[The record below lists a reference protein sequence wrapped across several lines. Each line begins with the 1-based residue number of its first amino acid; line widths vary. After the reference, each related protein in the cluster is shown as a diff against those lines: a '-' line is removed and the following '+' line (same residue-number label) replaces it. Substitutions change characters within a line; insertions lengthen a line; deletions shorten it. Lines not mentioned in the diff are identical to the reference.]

1 LTKLNFYDII
11 FIENKIK
18 GEKFM
23 TQKNIT
29 DQLRA
34 NFTTDLAIFLAQKYD
49 VDVCQT
55 AAGTLM
61 IPTVDAAGEDRWV
74 KFSIIIPKEASE
86 EEGNDGYSLAR
97 DYQQKIVEKSAK
109 RAEKEKI
116 SREKAEKS
124 KKSKEKI

>member
-1 LTKLNFYDII
+1 
-11 FIENKIK
+11 
-18 GEKFM
+18 M

-34 NFTTDLAIFLAQKYD
+34 NFTADLAEFLAQKYD

-61 IPTVDAAGEDRWV
+61 IPIIDAAGDDRWV

-97 DYQQKIVEKSAK
+97 DYQLKIAEKAEK
-109 RAEKEKI
+109 RAEKERI
-116 SREKAEKS
+116 SKEKAEKS

>member
-1 LTKLNFYDII
+1 
-11 FIENKIK
+11 
-18 GEKFM
+18 M

-34 NFTTDLAIFLAQKYD
+34 NFTADLTEFLAQKYD

-86 EEGNDGYSLAR
+86 EEGTDGYSLAH
-97 DYQQKIVEKSAK
+97 DYQQKIAEKSAK

-116 SREKAEKS
+116 SKEKAEKS
-124 KKSKEKI
+124 KKSKEKV

>member
-1 LTKLNFYDII
+1 
-11 FIENKIK
+11 
-18 GEKFM
+18 M

-34 NFTTDLAIFLAQKYD
+34 NFTADLAEFLTQKYD

-97 DYQQKIVEKSAK
+97 DYQLKMIEKSAK

-116 SREKAEKS
+116 SREKTEKS

>member
-1 LTKLNFYDII
+1 
-11 FIENKIK
+11 
-18 GEKFM
+18 M

-34 NFTTDLAIFLAQKYD
+34 NFTADLAEFLAQKYD

-61 IPTVDAAGEDRWV
+61 IPTVDAAGDDRWV

-97 DYQQKIVEKSAK
+97 DYQLKIAEKAEK
-109 RAEKEKI
+109 RAEKERI
-116 SREKAEKS
+116 SKEKAEKS

>member
-1 LTKLNFYDII
+1 
-11 FIENKIK
+11 
-18 GEKFM
+18 M
-23 TQKNIT
+23 TQKNVT

-34 NFTTDLAIFLAQKYD
+34 NFTADLAEFLSEKYD

-97 DYQQKIVEKSAK
+97 DYQQKIAEKSAK

>member
-1 LTKLNFYDII
+1 
-11 FIENKIK
+11 
-18 GEKFM
+18 M

-34 NFTTDLAIFLAQKYD
+34 NFTADLAEFLAQKYD

-61 IPTVDAAGEDRWV
+61 IPTVDAAGDDRWV

-97 DYQQKIVEKSAK
+97 DYQLKIAEKAEK

-116 SREKAEKS
+116 SKEKAEKS

>member
-1 LTKLNFYDII
+1 
-11 FIENKIK
+11 
-18 GEKFM
+18 M
-23 TQKNIT
+23 TQKNVT

-34 NFTTDLAIFLAQKYD
+34 NFTADLAEFLAQKYD

-61 IPTVDAAGEDRWV
+61 IPTVDAAGDDRWV

-97 DYQQKIVEKSAK
+97 DYQQKIAEKSAK

>member
-1 LTKLNFYDII
+1 
-11 FIENKIK
+11 
-18 GEKFM
+18 M

-86 EEGNDGYSLAR
+86 EEGTDGYSLAR
-97 DYQQKIVEKSAK
+97 DYQQKIAEKSAK

-116 SREKAEKS
+116 SREKAKKS

>member
-1 LTKLNFYDII
+1 
-11 FIENKIK
+11 
-18 GEKFM
+18 M

-34 NFTTDLAIFLAQKYD
+34 NFTADLAEFLSEKYD

-97 DYQQKIVEKSAK
+97 DYQQKIAEKSAK

>member
-1 LTKLNFYDII
+1 
-11 FIENKIK
+11 
-18 GEKFM
+18 M

-34 NFTTDLAIFLAQKYD
+34 NFTTDLAEFLAQKYD

-86 EEGNDGYSLAR
+86 EESNDGYSLAR
-97 DYQQKIVEKSAK
+97 DYQQKIAEKSAK

>member
-1 LTKLNFYDII
+1 
-11 FIENKIK
+11 
-18 GEKFM
+18 M

>member
-1 LTKLNFYDII
+1 
-11 FIENKIK
+11 
-18 GEKFM
+18 M

-34 NFTTDLAIFLAQKYD
+34 NFTTDLAEFLSEKYD

-97 DYQQKIVEKSAK
+97 DYQQKIAEKSAK

>member
-1 LTKLNFYDII
+1 MI
-11 FIENKIK
+11 
-18 GEKFM
+18 
-23 TQKNIT
+23 QKNIT

-34 NFTTDLAIFLAQKYD
+34 NFTADLAEFLAQKYD

-61 IPTVDAAGEDRWV
+61 IPTVDAAGDDRWV
-74 KFSIIIPKEASE
+74 KFNIIIPKEASE

-97 DYQQKIVEKSAK
+97 DYQLKIAEKAKK
-109 RAEKEKI
+109 RAEKERI
-116 SREKAEKS
+116 SKEKAEKS

>member
-1 LTKLNFYDII
+1 
-11 FIENKIK
+11 
-18 GEKFM
+18 M

-34 NFTTDLAIFLAQKYD
+34 NFTADLAIFLAQKYD

-97 DYQQKIVEKSAK
+97 DYQQKIAEKSAK

>member
-1 LTKLNFYDII
+1 
-11 FIENKIK
+11 
-18 GEKFM
+18 M

-34 NFTTDLAIFLAQKYD
+34 NFTTDLAEFLAQKYD

-97 DYQQKIVEKSAK
+97 DYQQKIAEKSAK

-116 SREKAEKS
+116 FPRKSR
-124 KKSKEKI
+124 KI

>member
-1 LTKLNFYDII
+1 
-11 FIENKIK
+11 
-18 GEKFM
+18 M

-34 NFTTDLAIFLAQKYD
+34 NFIADLTEFLAQKYD

-97 DYQQKIVEKSAK
+97 DYQQKIAEKSAK

>member
-1 LTKLNFYDII
+1 
-11 FIENKIK
+11 
-18 GEKFM
+18 M

-34 NFTTDLAIFLAQKYD
+34 TFTTDLADFLTQKYD
-49 VDVCQT
+49 TDVCQT

-61 IPTVDAAGEDRWV
+61 IPVVDAAGEDRWV

-86 EEGNDGYSLAR
+86 EEGTDGYSLSH
-97 DYQQKIVEKSAK
+97 DYQQKLNEKAAK

-116 SREKAEKS
+116 SQEKHQKS
-124 KKSKEKI
+124 KVNTK

>member
-1 LTKLNFYDII
+1 
-11 FIENKIK
+11 
-18 GEKFM
+18 M
-23 TQKNIT
+23 AQKNIT

-34 NFTTDLAIFLAQKYD
+34 NFTADLAEFLAQKYD

-61 IPTVDAAGEDRWV
+61 IPTVDAAGDDRWV

-97 DYQQKIVEKSAK
+97 DYQLKIAEKAEK

-116 SREKAEKS
+116 SKEKAQKR
-124 KKSKEKI
+124 KKSE